1 VFDPLETELEAIVLA
16 ELDTL
21 EIDVMLDLQLLAEMM
36 TVKLTDDVTMKT
48 DVFVMLALLETIAV
62 IKCLETASLSL
73 LLSTETHSAWK
84 N

>member
-1 VFDPLETELEAIVLA
+1 VFDQLETELEAIALA

-36 TVKLTDDVTMKT
+36 TVKPTDDVTMKT